1 MKTVK
6 EALDKHLNS
15 MVSDGCIPNYEEDD
29 FNAGNLYGFEQG
41 FIAGVEFAQRWIS
54 VEEGLPEFLEVVLVR
69 NKNGFAS
76 AGRRGRARFIIDL
89 SDMRDEE
96 VTHWRHIELKITQ
109 S

>member
-6 EALDKHLNS
+6 EAAREYIDPSHS
-15 MVSDGCIPNYEEDD
+15 GGTDYMTRAQERAY
-29 FNAGNLYGFEQG
+29 
-41 FIAGVEFAQRWIS
+41 IAGVEFAQRWIS
-54 VEEGLPEFLEVVLVR
+54 VEEELPEFLEVVLVR

-96 VTHWRHIELKITQ
+96 VTHWRHIELK
-109 S
+109 

>member
-6 EALDKHLNS
+6 EAAREYADPGHS
-15 MVSDGCIPNYEEDD
+15 GGTDYMTQ
-29 FNAGNLYGFEQG
+29 AGERA

-54 VEEGLPEFLEVVLVR
+54 VEEELPEFLEVVLVK

-76 AGRRGRARFIIDL
+76 TGRRGRARFIIDL

-96 VTHWRHIELKITQ
+96 VTHWRHIELKINNYDNRKT
-109 S
+109 